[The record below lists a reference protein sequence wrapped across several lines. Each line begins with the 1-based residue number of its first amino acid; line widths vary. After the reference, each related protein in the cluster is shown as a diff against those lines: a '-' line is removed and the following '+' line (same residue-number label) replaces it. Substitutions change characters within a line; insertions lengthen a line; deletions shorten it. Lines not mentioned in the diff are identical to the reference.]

1 MEKLLFILP
10 QIPVPPSDGGK
21 QAIYCR
27 IKAVSKKIDTSVIM
41 IDINDTMMR
50 EKDIKKYM
58 PFVKDI
64 KVLSRP
70 SKSIYKSNKFDKLI
84 EVIKWI
90 VSGKPRPAQIYIS
103 KEYRKYITE
112 YIVKNKIDV
121 VNLEFPFMKE
131 LVDINFVRKKGIQVK
146 CVFHNIE
153 HIFYKDIMKMKKIP
167 DIISNIEINRLKSYE
182 VNAIKQCDDTA
193 CISFYDAEYYF
204 NEIGYNV
211 KYLPI
216 LLNKPL
222 KQWNYNKESNYILFP
237 GSLSFEPNYD
247 GIKWFCENVWN
258 NFKKKYPDVYLKI
271 TGKIK
276 KEVQNEFSKYKD
288 IIFTGFI
295 TNEELEN
302 LYINSLFVVIPIFKG
317 AGIKLKVIDTLSYE
331 VPMIVTRLGA
341 QGIFNEETLIPIA
354 NTSDDFFKY
363 MNKLMTDESFCKK
376 LNIFERELFK
386 NVYDD
391 KMNVSNWLNFY
402 NMK

>member
-1 MEKLLFILP
+1 MKKLLFILP

-21 QAIYCR
+21 QAIYYR
-27 IKAVSKKIDTSVIM
+27 IKAVSKEINTSVIM

-64 KVLSRP
+64 KVLPRP
-70 SKSIYKSNKFDKLI
+70 SKSIYKSNKFNKFL

-90 VSGKPRPAQIYIS
+90 ISGKPRPAQIYIS
-103 KEYRKYITE
+103 KKYRKYITE
-112 YIVKNKIDV
+112 YIIKNKIDV

-131 LVDINFVRKKGIQVK
+131 LVDIDFIKKKGSQVK

-153 HIFYKDIMKMKKIP
+153 HMFYKDIMKMKKIP
-167 DIISNIEINRLKSYE
+167 DIILNMEINRLKSYE
-182 VNAIKQCDDTA
+182 INVIKQCNDTA

-222 KQWNYNKESNYILFP
+222 KQWSYNKESNYILFP
-237 GSLSFEPNYD
+237 GSLSFEPNYN

-258 NFKKKYPDVYLKI
+258 NFKKKHPDVHLKV

-276 KEVQNEFSKYKD
+276 KEIQNEFSRYKD
-288 IIFTGFI
+288 IVFTGFI

-302 LYINSLFVVIPIFKG
+302 LYINSLFVIIPIFKG
-317 AGIKLKVIDTLSYE
+317 AGIKIKVIDALSYN
-331 VPMIVTRLGA
+331 VPMIISKLGA
-341 QGIFNEETLIPIA
+341 QGIFKDDILIPITD
-354 NTSDDFFKY
+354 NPRVFEKY
-363 MNKLMTDESFCKK
+363 MDKLISDKNFCEKMGEIEK
-376 LNIFERELFK
+376 ELFDS
-386 NVYDD
+386 VYD
-391 KMNVSNWLNFY
+391 VSNIKRWLDFY
-402 NMK
+402 RIG